1 MFVKNFLLYIHTL
14 ATCCYAYF
22 ISKGYLCHSLGV
34 LVVLYFHTDY
44 QIVQIPV
51 FYRPSLASKKDSGR
65 KYYPKIGDQNL
76 GNLQPHVEFK
86 D

>member
-1 MFVKNFLLYIHTL
+1 MLQVVKNFLLCIHAL

-22 ISKGYLCHSLGV
+22 ISKGYLCHSLGM

-51 FYRPSLASKKDSGR
+51 FVTGPA
-65 KYYPKIGDQNL
+65 KIG
-76 GNLQPHVEFK
+76 HVGK
-86 D
+86 